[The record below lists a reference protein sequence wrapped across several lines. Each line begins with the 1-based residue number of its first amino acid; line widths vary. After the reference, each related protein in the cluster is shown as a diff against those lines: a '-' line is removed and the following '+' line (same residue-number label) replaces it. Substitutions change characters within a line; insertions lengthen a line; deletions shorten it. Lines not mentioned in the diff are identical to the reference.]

1 MLTSRRWALL
11 GAAAVAAAAALWG
24 LAHLKAQDSSK
35 QIARGKYLAE
45 SVAACG
51 HCHTPRK
58 GAEPDMTMHLAG
70 HPASAPAP
78 KSAAVDLI
86 MKEGIFIS
94 VSPTMTAFSG
104 PWGVSFAGNLTPD
117 KETGLGAWTKDQ
129 FIRSMRTGKHK
140 GNPDGRAVLPPMP
153 WKHYQTM
160 SEQDLSDMW
169 AYFQSLK
176 PIRNAAPK
184 ARNQLGKPLD

>member
-11 GAAAVAAAAALWG
+11 GAAAVAAAATLWG

-51 HCHTPRK
+51 QCHTPRK

-94 VSPTMTAFSG
+94 ISPTMTAFSG

-153 WKHYQTM
+153 WKHYKSM